1 MRHLALAVLLAC
13 LLSGAV
19 RAGEIPSTGVVSSPP
34 PPTTLTVTGEIPST
48 GATAPQP
55 SSTVLAII
63 LTLITIGR

>member
-19 RAGEIPSTGVVSSPP
+19 RAGEIPSTGVVSPP

-55 SSTVLAII
+55 SSTVLVII
-63 LTLITIGR
+63 LTLITFGR